1 MVLDAAA
8 SRVSS
13 PPPGRA
19 GRNLPAA
26 IAVGLLLG
34 AAALAS
40 AYAEKPVFLGIV
52 VLAIG
57 MGLWELTQA
66 LSAAHHNAPFVP
78 LALGGA
84 ATLFLAYFS
93 GREAMVVAAL
103 LTAVAVVIA
112 RLPEGPDRVLS
123 DIAAGLFALIYV
135 PFLGCFAVLLLVPA
149 DGAARVTTFLAA
161 VVCSD
166 VGGYTA
172 GVLAGRHPMAPTI
185 SPKKSWEGFAGSVF
199 ACVIGG
205 SLLVSL
211 LLHGAAWQGALYGA
225 AIAAT
230 ATLGDLGESMLKR
243 DIGIKDM
250 GNLLPG
256 HGGVMD
262 RLDSLL
268 PSAPVAYL
276 LLSAFVP
283 KVH

>member
-1 MVLDAAA
+1 MSPVT
-8 SRVSS
+8 S

-26 IAVGLLLG
+26 IVVGLALG

-40 AYAEKPVFLGIV
+40 LYAEKPVFLGIV
-52 VLAIG
+52 VVAIV

-78 LALGGA
+78 LAFGGV
-84 ATLFLAYFS
+84 ATLCLAYVS
-93 GREAMVVAAL
+93 GREAMVVATL
-103 LTAVAVVIA
+103 LTGVATVIV
-112 RLPEGPDRVLS
+112 RLPEGPAGVLS
-123 DIAAGLFALIYV
+123 DLAASLFALLYV
-135 PFLGCFAVLLLVPA
+135 PFLAGFAVLLMVPA
-149 DGAARVTTFLAA
+149 DGADRVTTFLAA

-166 VGGYTA
+166 VGGYAA
-172 GVLAGRHPMAPTI
+172 GVLVGRHPMAPKI
-185 SPKKSWEGFAGSVF
+185 SPKKSWEGLAGSVLT
-199 ACVIGG
+199 CVVGG

-211 LLHGAAWQGALYGA
+211 LLHGQVWQGALYGA
-225 AIAAT
+225 AIAAA

-250 GNLLPG
+250 GSLLPG

-276 LLSAFVP
+276 LLSVLVP
-283 KVH
+283 KAH